1 MSRSAVLV
9 LVLAISTSLPQDA
22 LGQGLVQLSA
32 TRAQPHFVAEWAPKN
47 ERAAEQSAV
56 FATRVSLNLTSVTLD
71 EALKALTREGKLQ
84 LLYSTA
90 LLPVDKRV
98 TIHARDVAVFTALTE
113 ILFRSGLDILVDRTG
128 TLAIVECSHD
138 ASPARER
145 GDTGTVVG
153 RVTDAGTGQPLVGAT
168 VVVETLGL
176 EAVTDGE
183 GRFRIPKVAPGTYT
197 IRVRYIGY
205 SAETKTVTVT
215 PATELEVTF
224 ELQRSVQRLDEV
236 VTVTPGGMQTQIR
249 SLPSPVSIVTASDI
263 EQRRPQTLMDVVRQ
277 SVPAAVVFSVPSRPD
292 QTSFGMRGASSLSGL
307 GAMKIFIDG
316 VETASFGSSPVDP
329 ASIDRIEVIRGPQ
342 AATLYGSDAA
352 AGVVQIFT
360 KRGDPSL
367 SRPQVDGQASLGV
380 AQTPYDGFHAV
391 LRQRYAAA
399 VRGGSNDIGYNFGGG
414 YTRLADWLP
423 GGELSRQSSPN
434 VYGGIR
440 YSQGIVR
447 ADLHGRYYRNELP
460 GGLNP
465 LLMTTGFVP
474 LSRPSYNNQ
483 DFTNETFGAR
493 FAVTPASWWRHQLTL
508 GVDRSAVAN
517 VQTRRRL
524 TTPADTLFELF
535 TLNQRKL
542 SAFYNSSI
550 SGGLGSGA
558 AGTITFGVDHYQTDA
573 NFFGTVQAVNTT
585 GTIITDPPGSLTESR
600 TTIRNT
606 GYFLQ
611 GEIDWRESVY
621 LTGGLRAESNSTFG
635 RNLATPVLPRV
646 GVAVVQ
652 EIGGATLKLR
662 TAYGRAIR
670 APAAGQAFGG
680 ASSEQVTLAN
690 PTLGPEKQSGW
701 DAGLDLEFGE
711 KLALS
716 VSGFD
721 QEAVDLIAFVQ
732 LPTTGVPTAQF
743 QNIGRVSNRGLE
755 VEGLFRFAAW
765 ELKAQ
770 YGYTKSRIEELGQDV
785 NEGADVQ
792 VGERPLGLPAHTAG
806 ATISVKPRA
815 GTSLT
820 TGLTYVGSF
829 RQLDFLA
836 LFRCLGGTGPCPES
850 FLATFTTRDF
860 VVTYPGFLKLNLGIT
875 QRITPQVNAF
885 GSVENLTNST
895 AYEGTNNVA
904 TMGRITMVGAGVSF

>member
-9 LVLAISTSLPQDA
+9 LVLTIGTFLPQLA
-22 LGQGLVQLSA
+22 LGQGSVQLAA
-32 TRAQPHFVAEWAPKN
+32 TGPQPHFVAAWAPKS
-47 ERAAEQSAV
+47 ERAAEESPV
-56 FATRVSLNLTSVTLD
+56 LATRVSLELTSVTLD
-71 EALKALTREGKLQ
+71 EALKTLTREGKLQ
-84 LLYSTA
+84 VLYSTA
-90 LLPVDKRV
+90 LLSEDKRV
-98 TIHARDVAVFTALTE
+98 TIHARDVAVLTALTE

-128 TLAIVECSHD
+128 TLAIVRCSHD
-138 ASPARER
+138 ASPPRES
-145 GDTGTVVG
+145 GDTGRVVG

-168 VVVETLGL
+168 VIVETLSL
-176 EAVTDGE
+176 EATTDSE
-183 GRFRIPKVAPGTYT
+183 GRFRISYVAPGNYT
-197 IRVRYIGY
+197 LRVRYIGY
-205 SAETKTVTVT
+205 DAVTRIVTVK
-215 PATELEVTF
+215 PATELQVIF
-224 ELQRSVQRLDEV
+224 ELKRSIQLLDDV
-236 VTVTPGGMQTQIR
+236 VTVTPGGMQSQIR
-249 SLPSPVSIVTASDI
+249 SLPSPVTIVTATDI
-263 EQRRPQTLMDVVRQ
+263 EKRRPQTLMDVVRQ

-307 GAMKIFIDG
+307 GSMKIFIDG

-367 SRPQVDGQASLGV
+367 QRPQVDGQASLGI
-380 AQTPYDGFHAV
+380 AQTSYDGFQAV
-391 LRQRYAAA
+391 LRQRYAAS
-399 VRGGSNDIGYNFGGG
+399 VRGGGDDIGYNFGGG

-423 GGELSRQSSPN
+423 AGEPSRQSSPN

-465 LLMTTGFVP
+465 LLMSTGFLP

-535 TLNQRKL
+535 TLSQRKL

-550 SGGLGSGA
+550 TGGLGSGA
-558 AGTITFGVDHYQTDA
+558 AGTVTFGVDHYQTDA

-611 GEIDWRESVY
+611 GEMSWRETVY

-635 RNLATPVLPRV
+635 RDLATPVLPRI
-646 GVAVVQ
+646 GLAVVQ
-652 EIGGATLKLR
+652 DISRATLKLR

-743 QNIGRVSNRGLE
+743 QNIGRVSNRGIE
-755 VEGLFRFAAW
+755 VEGLLRFATVA
-765 ELKAQ
+765 LKAQ
-770 YGYTKSRIEELGQDV
+770 YAYTKSRIEELGQEV
-785 NEGADVQ
+785 SEGADVQ

-806 ATISVKPRA
+806 AMVSVEPMA

-836 LFRCLGGTGPCPES
+836 LFRCLGATGPCPES
-850 FLATFTTRDF
+850 FLTTFSTREF
-860 VVTYPGFLKLNLGIT
+860 VVTYPGFLKLNMGIT
-875 QRITPQVNAF
+875 QQITSQVNVF

-895 AYEGTNNVA
+895 AYEGSNNVA
-904 TMGRITMVGAGVSF
+904 TMGRITMVGAGISF